1 MLDAMVTHYT
11 SGNKAK
17 FAQLLGVSAQ
27 TISAWGARNTFDS
40 ELIYTRRYQVR

>member
-17 FAQLLGVSAQ
+17 FAQLLGVQHKPLAL
-27 TISAWGARNTFDS
+27 G
-40 ELIYTRRYQVR
+40 ELVIRLIPN